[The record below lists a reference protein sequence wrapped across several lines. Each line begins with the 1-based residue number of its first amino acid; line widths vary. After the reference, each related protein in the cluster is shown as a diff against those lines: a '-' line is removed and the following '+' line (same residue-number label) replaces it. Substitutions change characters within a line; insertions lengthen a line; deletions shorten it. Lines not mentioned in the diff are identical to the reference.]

1 MKTIRTIKIKLGEN
15 ISFDSLCKQF
25 LDACNYISPII
36 YKTKE
41 LNSIRLHKKYYTSIR
56 KRFNLHS
63 QLSCSVFKYVSAS
76 FQSQK
81 TQKKWNEVTY
91 KKSVIP
97 IVWKR
102 DFSFSKTK
110 GICFWGKPIEINDKR
125 LPPTETWKDS
135 KLKKVGKEW
144 YLILSHIVD
153 IPELKTEGCIVGV
166 DSGIKRIFTATNSMN
181 SKTFTFHGGELNS
194 RRLNIRRV
202 RSQVQAVGSRSSRRL
217 LQRMRSNE
225 ASITALLMHTA
236 SKRLVA
242 WADSLGTRR
251 IVMENLAN
259 VREASIDKGKNLRD
273 KVMRWPYAQG
283 QFFTQYKSAE
293 KGIELELV
301 SPKNTSRG
309 CPSCGNIDSRN
320 RNGLKFRCIL
330 CGYTGDADRIAS
342 INIRN
347 RSVVTRHN
355 LVTTGSNNT
364 PKSSEPLEIVS
375 DSHDSLS
382 SRLQS
387 RFTAKTQPSSVVG

>member
-15 ISFDSLCKQF
+15 IHFDSLCKQF
-25 LDACNYISPII
+25 IDACNYISPII

-56 KRFNLHS
+56 KRFNLPS

-110 GICFWGKPIEINDKR
+110 GICFWGKPIEITDKR
-125 LPPTETWKDS
+125 LPTIDTWKDS
-135 KLKKVGKEW
+135 RLKKIGKEW
-144 YLILSHIVD
+144 YLILSHIVE

-202 RSQVQAVGSRSSRRL
+202 RSQVQAVGSRSSHRL

-242 WADSLGTRR
+242 WADSFGARR

-259 VREASIDKGKNLRD
+259 VREASIAKGKNLRS

-283 QFFTQYKSAE
+283 QFFTQYKSAA

-309 CPSCGNIDSRN
+309 CPSCGHIDSRN
-320 RNGLKFRCIL
+320 RNGLKFRCIR

-364 PKSSEPLEIVS
+364 PKSSELPEIVS
-375 DSHDSLS
+375 DSHDSSS

-387 RFTAKTQPSSVVG
+387 KFTAKTQPSLVVV

>member
-15 ISFDSLCKQF
+15 TNFDIISKNFIN
-25 LDACNYISPII
+25 ACNHMSSIVFKS
-36 YKTKE
+36 KE
-41 LNSIRLHKKYYTSIR
+41 LNSIKLHKKYYTSIC
-56 KRFNLHS
+56 KRFNLPS
-63 QLSCSVFKYVSAS
+63 QLSCSTFKYVSAS

-81 TQKKWNEVTY
+81 TQKKWNEVAY
-91 KKSVIP
+91 KKQVIP

-110 GICFWGKPIEINDKR
+110 GICFWGKPIKFSDKR
-125 LPPTETWKDS
+125 IPPIETWKDS
-135 KLKKVGKEW
+135 KLKKIGKQW
-144 YLILSHIVD
+144 FLILCFTID
-153 IPELKTEGCIVGV
+153 IPEPRTEGCVVGV
-166 DSGIKRIFTATNSMN
+166 DSGIKRIFTATNSIN

-217 LQRMRSNE
+217 LQRMRNNE

-242 WADSLGTRR
+242 WADSFGARR

-259 VREASIDKGKNLRD
+259 VREASIAKGKNMRD

-283 QFFTQYKSAE
+283 QFFTQYKAQA

-309 CPSCGNIDSRN
+309 CPKCGHVDSRN

-355 LVTTGSNNT
+355 LVTTGNDNT
-364 PKSSEPLEIVS
+364 PKSSETHEIVS
-375 DSHDSLS
+375 DCHGYS
-382 SRLQS
+382 SNWLQFS
-387 RFTAKTQPSSVVG
+387 FTAKT

>member
-15 ISFDSLCKQF
+15 TAFDSISNNFIK
-25 LDACNYISPII
+25 ACNHISPIVF
-36 YKTKE
+36 KTKE
-41 LNSIRLHKKYYTSIR
+41 LNSIKLHKKYYTSIR
-56 KRFNLHS
+56 KRFNLPS
-63 QLSCSVFKYVSAS
+63 QLTCSTFKYVSSS

-81 TQKKWNEVTY
+81 TQKRWNEVTY
-91 KKSVIP
+91 KRQVIP

-110 GICFWGKPIEINDKR
+110 GFCFWGKPIKITDKR
-125 LPPTETWKDS
+125 TPPIETWKDS
-135 KLKKVGKEW
+135 KLKKVGKQW
-144 YLILSHIVD
+144 YLVLCFFVE
-153 IPELKTEGCIVGV
+153 IPEPKTEGCIVGV
-166 DSGIKRIFTATNSMN
+166 DSGIKRIFTATNSIN

-194 RRLNIRRV
+194 RRTQIRRV

-217 LQRMRSNE
+217 LQRMGRNE

-242 WADSLGTRR
+242 WSDSLGARR

-259 VREASIDKGKNLRD
+259 ICEASIAKGKNMRS

-283 QFFTQYKSAE
+283 QFFTQYKAQA
-293 KGIELELV
+293 KGIALELV

-309 CPSCGNIDSRN
+309 CPCCGHVDSRN
-320 RNGLKFRCIL
+320 RNGFKFRCIL
-330 CGYTGDADRIAS
+330 CSYEGDADRIAS
-342 INIRN
+342 VNIRN

-364 PKSSEPLEIVS
+364 PKSSEPLDIIS
-375 DSHDSLS
+375 GCHDSFV
-382 SRLQS
+382 QS
-387 RFTAKTQPSSVVG
+387 VIV

>member
-1 MKTIRTIKIKLGEN
+1 MSSIV
-15 ISFDSLCKQF
+15 F
-25 LDACNYISPII
+25 
-36 YKTKE
+36 KTKE
-41 LNSIRLHKKYYTSIR
+41 LNSIKLHKKHYTSIR
-56 KRFNLHS
+56 KRFNLPS
-63 QLSCSVFKYVSAS
+63 QLSCSTFKYVSAS

-81 TQKKWNEVTY
+81 TQNKWNEVVY
-91 KKSVIP
+91 KKHVFP

-110 GICFWGKPIEINDKR
+110 GICFWGKPIKFSDPR
-125 LPPTETWKDS
+125 TPPIETWKDS
-135 KLKKVGKEW
+135 KLKKVGKQW
-144 YLILSHIVD
+144 FLVLSYIID
-153 IPELKTEGCIVGV
+153 IPEPKTEGCIVGV

-217 LQRMRSNE
+217 LHKMRSNE

-242 WADSLGTRR
+242 WADSLGARR

-259 VREASIDKGKNLRD
+259 IREASIAKGKNLRS

-283 QFFTQYKSAE
+283 QFFTQYKSAA

-309 CPSCGNIDSRN
+309 CPSCGHIDSHN

-355 LVTTGSNNT
+355 LVTTGSDNT
-364 PKSSEPLEIVS
+364 PRSSELSEIVS
-375 DSHDSLS
+375 DSHDSSS

-387 RFTAKTQPSSVVG
+387 KFTAKTQSSSAIE